1 MSLLAQHS
9 PVQVWLV
16 EEAAE
21 AAPLTVHLRHQVPG
35 RLMQQVE
42 AAAAAAAVVAEVLRR
57 WRSHQPSVQLE

>member
-21 AAPLTVHLRHQVPG
+21 AAQLTVHLRHQVPG

-42 AAAAAAAVVAEVLRR
+42 AAAAAAVVAEVLRR

>member
-1 MSLLAQHS
+1 MAQHS

-42 AAAAAAAVVAEVLRR
+42 VAAAAAAAVVVVLRR